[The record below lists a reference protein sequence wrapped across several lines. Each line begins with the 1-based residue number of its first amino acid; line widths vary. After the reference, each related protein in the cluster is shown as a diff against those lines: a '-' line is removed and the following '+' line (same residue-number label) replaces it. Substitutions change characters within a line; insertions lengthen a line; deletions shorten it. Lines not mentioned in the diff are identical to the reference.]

1 MHENNSLEVLD
12 ECTSLELMIGMDVM
26 IQRRNG
32 SLHNATISRIDADSN
47 TPQG

>member
-26 IQRRNG
+26 IQRRDGRVHSAMVNK
-32 SLHNATISRIDADSN
+32 LIIVKMISF
-47 TPQG
+47 